1 MTTEDIA
8 ALAAIAM
15 RVAARGAGVVLNKQ
29 PDEEE
34 KEAA

>member
-15 RVAARGAGVVLNKQ
+15 RVAARKAGVVLNEQ
-29 PDEEE
+29 PDEE